1 MPYALLKRGIYYII
15 INLTIRAMRAR
26 DQRGLRR
33 TKQKRRGCNARR
45 RTPHGKRTR
54 STHGGK
60 NRQPD
65 GRKGGPR
72 KDIRTRRSADRGPGP
87 PVLRP
92 PVGGQLHRRQGAAR
106 HLPAE
111 LAPVP
116 ALLLR
121 QRPAAPLLPQ
131 ADRQNVPSGGGGR
144 RRDRRRPVRR
154 HPLPDPRTPVHGTRQ
169 AGLSGVDLRAVRP
182 AAPLALSRPV
192 PRMAHP
198 RGHLHVPPRHG
209 PPHLGPLRA
218 PRQRGGPDGP
228 VRPVL
233 RPSDHRHQPL
243 LRSMR
248 PHQPHLRAVYG
259 PLAADAGRRAPVREA
274 APVPLA
280 ARAAGAGLRDRVL
293 HLPLLPCA
301 NLRSKVHQA
310 QPRGDPDE
318 PRIRVRPA
326 LERHL
331 PGRTHLPQDAV
342 RLPFDLPLRP
352 ARRVG
357 AAPEAGAPS

>member
-1 MPYALLKRGIYYII
+1 
-15 INLTIRAMRAR
+15 
-26 DQRGLRR
+26 
-33 TKQKRRGCNARR
+33 
-45 RTPHGKRTR
+45 
-54 STHGGK
+54 
-60 NRQPD
+60 
-65 GRKGGPR
+65 
-72 KDIRTRRSADRGPGP
+72 
-87 PVLRP
+87 
-92 PVGGQLHRRQGAAR
+92 
-106 HLPAE
+106 
-111 LAPVP
+111 
-116 ALLLR
+116 
-121 QRPAAPLLPQ
+121 
-131 ADRQNVPSGGGGR
+131 
-144 RRDRRRPVRR
+144 
-154 HPLPDPRTPVHGTRQ
+154 
-169 AGLSGVDLRAVRP
+169 
-182 AAPLALSRPV
+182 
-192 PRMAHP
+192 MAHP
-198 RGHLHVPPRHG
+198 RGHLHVPHRHG
-209 PPHLGPLRA
+209 PPHLGPIGP

-293 HLPLLPCA
+293 HLPLLPGA
-301 NLRSKVHQA
+301 DLRSKVHQG

-357 AAPEAGAPS
+357 AAPEAGTVSWRPLRSSGYSFAAQSIRPSLRRTSRTRRLFCGIRC

>member
-1 MPYALLKRGIYYII
+1 MPCVLLKRGIYYII
-15 INLTIRAMRAR
+15 INLTVWAMRAR
-26 DQRGLRR
+26 NQRELRH
-33 TKQKRRGCNARR
+33 TKNAGGCNARR
-45 RTPHGKRTR
+45 RTPHGERTR
-54 STHGGK
+54 SPHGGK

-72 KDIRTRRSADRGPGP
+72 EDFHARRGADRGPGP
-87 PVLRP
+87 PDLRSP
-92 PVGGQLHRRQGAAR
+92 LGGQLHRRQGAAR

-121 QRPAAPLLPQ
+121 QRPVAPLFPQ
-131 ADRQNVPSGGGGR
+131 ADRQDVPTGGGGG
-144 RRDRRRPVRR
+144 RRDRRRPVLR
-154 HPLPDPRTPVHGTRQ
+154 HPLSDSGAPVHGTRQ
-169 AGLSGVDLRAVRP
+169 TGLSGVDLRAVRP

-198 RGHLHVPPRHG
+198 RGHLHVPPWHG
-209 PPHLGPLRA
+209 APHLGPLRA

-243 LRSMR
+243 RRSMR
-248 PHQPHLRAVYG
+248 PHQPHLRAVRG
-259 PLAADAGRRAPVREA
+259 PFAADTGRRAPVREA

-280 ARAAGAGLRDRVL
+280 ARAAGTGLRDRVL
-293 HLPLLPCA
+293 HLPLLPGA
-301 NLRSKVHQA
+301 DLRSKVHQA
-310 QPRGDPDE
+310 QPRGHLDE

-326 LERHL
+326 GERHL
-331 PGRTHLPQDAV
+331 PGRAHLPQDAV

-352 ARRVG
+352 ARRAG
-357 AAPEAGAPS
+357 AAPEAPS